1 MVSAK
6 MCVLVEGMQCDEAI
20 RIDAELRAIARQR
33 QQLLAREAVLL
44 VRAEELEIWRLFG
57 CVTFLEYLERF
68 CDLQPRTAK
77 DYVRVAR
84 ALRELPVM
92 RGQLEAQRIV
102 YSTVR
107 ELSRIATAETE
118 EEWLLHVAGM
128 SPREIEEEVAGRK
141 KGDTPNDPRDP
152 DRTVKLVLEVRAS
165 TYAQFVEVRTRLADD
180 RGERLTD
187 DEVVQALCA
196 ADTSANSD
204 APSHQIA
211 ITTCRSCA
219 KNFQLGGGR
228 EIEVSVATVERARCD
243 ARHLGDL
250 ESDARQ
256 RTTTTVTPRMRR
268 QVMTRDGYMCR
279 VPGCRSM
286 RFLDVHHI
294 VFQSKRGANKPSN
307 LITLCSGHHQQLHE
321 GKLAISGAAPHDI
334 TFAWTDDPHRITTR
348 DRTDAC
354 PVGTSAATLE
364 DVARAAQDA
373 LDEPRRCEPV
383 PSEHERSSAVGI
395 VPTGHERSWTFGI
408 VPTGHELGGSCP
420 LGTPR

>member
-1 MVSAK
+1 
-6 MCVLVEGMQCDEAI
+6 
-20 RIDAELRAIARQR
+20 
-33 QQLLAREAVLL
+33 
-44 VRAEELEIWRLFG
+44 
-57 CVTFLEYLERF
+57 
-68 CDLQPRTAK
+68 
-77 DYVRVAR
+77 
-84 ALRELPVM
+84 
-92 RGQLEAQRIV
+92 
-102 YSTVR
+102 
-107 ELSRIATAETE
+107 
-118 EEWLLHVAGM
+118 M
-128 SPREIEEEVAGRK
+128 SPREIEEEVASRK

-165 TYAQFVEVRTRLADD
+165 TYAQFVEVRTRLADE

-196 ADTSANSD
+196 ADTSDSD

-219 KNFQLGGGR
+219 KGFQIGGGR
-228 EIEVSVATVERARCD
+228 EIEVSAATVERARCD

-334 TFAWTDDPHRITTR
+334 TFAWTDDPLRVTTR
-348 DRTDAC
+348 DRTGAVC
-354 PVGTSAATLE
+354 PMSTSAATLD
-364 DVARAAQDA
+364 DVARAAQEA
-373 LDEPRRCEPV
+373 LDEPRRVSSGCE
-383 PSEHERSSAVGI
+383 R
-395 VPTGHERSWTFGI
+395 VPTGHERRPATS
-408 VPTGHELGGSCP
+408 P
-420 LGTPR
+420 LSTNE